1 MTDIDIHTDINWCL
15 KPVRIIF
22 GGSVQIA
29 FAKRNSSNKNYLIL
43 GILAKMSRLTF
54 FLNTYVTFLVFTHS
68 LQLCLGCLMAGSF
81 GAPVCVC
88 ANLHTS
94 VSTWRRKFVAS
105 DVFVFAA
112 FQFKIFDCAEII
124 SFIGTSRSA
133 VCSFVDIQFVQQNQ
147 KTSENLKISK
157 KLLLNFRQRKQ
168 CTYIVLL
175 KLLSEVLCFSI
186 SSTSRL
192 VAFLKRLKCMN
203 FEINKY

>member
-133 VCSFVDIQFVQQNQ
+133 VCSFVDIQKIFN
-147 KTSENLKISK
+147 SELSLFNRIK
-157 KLLLNFRQRKQ
+157 KLQKIWR
-168 CTYIVLL
+168 
-175 KLLSEVLCFSI
+175 
-186 SSTSRL
+186 
-192 VAFLKRLKCMN
+192 FLKSYCLIFGKEN
-203 FEINKY
+203 NALI